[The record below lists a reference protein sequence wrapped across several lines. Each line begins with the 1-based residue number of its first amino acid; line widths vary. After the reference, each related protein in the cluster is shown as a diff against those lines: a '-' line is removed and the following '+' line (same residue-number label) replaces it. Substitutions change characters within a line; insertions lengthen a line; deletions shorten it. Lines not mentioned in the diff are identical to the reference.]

1 MEKTPSRP
9 EAVLRTGLGA
19 GTRTPSQDA
28 VPGPELHSCWRCGA
42 RPLLQRRRT
51 NGDNVRRRESWLPAT
66 ARHWLRGGA
75 KHGARPAP
83 GRIVTAG
90 PGSAAKSYV
99 LGAFS
104 YRRLTVCC
112 RAGPVIF
119 SLFKPPAVCP
129 SPPGQEGSQAP
140 IISLVASACPTQEWA
155 SPQISAPP
163 ETIVDYSRDAL
174 LREWLF
180 PFPTFSPFP
189 FPAVFQPPSTCNNEN
204 LLICSRESRWQ
215 QLV

>member
-1 MEKTPSRP
+1 M
-9 EAVLRTGLGA
+9 LRTGLGA

-28 VPGPELHSCWRCGA
+28 VPGPELHFCWRCGA

-90 PGSAAKSYV
+90 PS
-99 LGAFS
+99 
-104 YRRLTVCC
+104 LTVVLPSAVLLDQSSF
-112 RAGPVIF
+112 R
-119 SLFKPPAVCP
+119 SSSHRSAVCP

-174 LREWLF
+174 LREWLC
-180 PFPTFSPFP
+180 PFPAFSPFP